1 MAPLFELDPQTLLRA
16 YASGIFPMADDRDA
30 PGIYWVEPRLR
41 GILPLD
47 GFHLSRSL
55 RKLIASDRYRVT
67 ADRAFEDVIRLCA
80 ESASDR
86 PETWINATIEHAF
99 VRLHEMGLAHSV
111 EIWDG
116 TRLAGGLYGLAL
128 GQAFFGESMVS
139 RAPSA
144 SKVAL
149 AWLVARLRV
158 GGFRLL
164 DCQFLTDHL
173 ATMGA
178 VEIPRK
184 RYSALLSAALGFDSA
199 GGAAGLA
206 SAAFDA
212 LDRRGAVPGDG
223 EDDAPAAT
231 VSGPLSGKD
240 IVQLLGHTS

>member
-1 MAPLFELDPQTLLRA
+1 MAPDYDLDPQTVLRA

-30 PGIYWVEPRLR
+30 PGIYWVEPKLR

-55 RKLIASDRYRVT
+55 RKLVASDRYRVT
-67 ADRAFEDVIRLCA
+67 ADVAFEEIIELCA

-86 PETWINATIEHAF
+86 PETWINGTIERAF
-99 VRLHEMGLAHSV
+99 LRLHEMGFAHSV
-111 EIWDG
+111 EVWDG
-116 TRLAGGLYGLAL
+116 DRLAGGLYGLAL

-144 SKVAL
+144 LKVAL
-149 AWLVARLRV
+149 AWLVARLKV

-164 DCQFLTDHL
+164 DCQFQTDHL

-178 VEIPRK
+178 VEIPRDV
-184 RYSALLSAALGFDSA
+184 YSALLSDALGIDSA
-199 GGAAGLA
+199 GTGLV

-212 LDRRGAVPGDG
+212 LDRRGAFPAGAA
-223 EDDAPAAT
+223 APAPADT
-231 VSGPLSGKD
+231 VSGPVSGKD

>member
-30 PGIYWVEPRLR
+30 PGIYWVEPKLR

-67 ADRAFEDVIRLCA
+67 ADHAFEDIIRLCA
-80 ESASDR
+80 ESAADR
-86 PETWINATIEHAF
+86 PETWINGTIEQSF
-99 VRLHEMGLAHSV
+99 IRLHEMGLAHSV

-116 TRLAGGLYGLAL
+116 QRLAGGLYGLAL

-149 AWLVARLRV
+149 AWLVARLRI
-158 GGFRLL
+158 GGFKLL

-178 VEIPRK
+178 VEVSRK
-184 RYSALLSAALGFDSA
+184 TYSVLLAGALGLDSA
-199 GGAAGLA
+199 GASGLA
-206 SAAFDA
+206 TAAFDA
-212 LDRRGAVPGDG
+212 LDRRGVVP
-223 EDDAPAAT
+223 DDAAAAPADT

-240 IVQLLGHTS
+240 IVQLLGQTS

>member
-30 PGIYWVEPRLR
+30 PGIYWVEPKLR

-55 RKLIASDRYRVT
+55 RKLIAADRYRVT
-67 ADRAFEDVIRLCA
+67 ADHAFEDIIRLCA

-86 PETWINATIEHAF
+86 PETWINGTIEQSF
-99 VRLHEMGLAHSV
+99 IRLHEMGLAHSV

-116 TRLAGGLYGLAL
+116 QRLAGGLYGLAL

-149 AWLVARLRV
+149 AWLVARLRI
-158 GGFRLL
+158 GGFKLL

-178 VEIPRK
+178 VEVSRK
-184 RYSALLSAALGFDSA
+184 TYSVLLAGALGLDSA
-199 GGAAGLA
+199 GASGLA
-206 SAAFDA
+206 TAAFDA
-212 LDRRGAVPGDG
+212 LDRRGVVPNDAAA
-223 EDDAPAAT
+223 APADT
-231 VSGPLSGKD
+231 VSAPLSGKD
-240 IVQLLGHTS
+240 IVQLLGQTS

>member
-30 PGIYWVEPRLR
+30 PGIYWVEPKMR

-55 RKLIASDRYRVT
+55 RKLVASDRYRVT
-67 ADRAFEDVIRLCA
+67 ADHAFEDIIGLCA

-86 PETWINATIEHAF
+86 PETWINATIEQSF

-111 EIWDG
+111 EVWDG
-116 TRLAGGLYGLAL
+116 QRLAGGLYGLAL

-158 GGFRLL
+158 GGFQLL

-178 VEIPRK
+178 VEVPRK
-184 RYSALLSAALGFDSA
+184 SYSVLLASALGLGSA
-199 GGAAGLA
+199 GVSGLA

-212 LDRRGAVPGDG
+212 LDRRGAVP
-223 EDDAPAAT
+223 DDAAPAPADT

>member
-1 MAPLFELDPQTLLRA
+1 MASQELDPQTVLRA
-16 YASGIFPMADDRDA
+16 YASGIFPMADDADA
-30 PGIYWVEPRLR
+30 PGIYWVEPKLR

-47 GFHLSRSL
+47 GFHVSRSL

-67 ADRAFEDVIRLCA
+67 ADHAFEDIIALCA

-86 PETWINATIEHAF
+86 PETWINGPIARVFT
-99 VRLHEMGLAHSV
+99 RLHEMGFAHSV
-111 EIWDG
+111 EVWDG
-116 TRLAGGLYGLAL
+116 DRLAGGLYGLAL

-158 GGFRLL
+158 GGYRLL
-164 DCQFLTDHL
+164 DCQFQTDHL

-178 VEIPRK
+178 VEIPRS
-184 RYSALLSAALGFDSA
+184 RYSVLLSDALGLDSDV
-199 GGAAGLA
+199 GGVAPA
-206 SAAFDA
+206 SFDA
-212 LDRRGAVPGDG
+212 LDRLRAGAAADV
-223 EDDAPAAT
+223 APAPADT

-240 IVQLLGHTS
+240 IVQLLGQTS

>member
-1 MAPLFELDPQTLLRA
+1 MVPLFELDPQTLLRA

-30 PGIYWVEPRLR
+30 PGIYWVEPKLR

-67 ADRAFEDVIRLCA
+67 ADQAFEDIIRLCA

-86 PETWINATIEHAF
+86 PETWINGTIEQAF
-99 VRLHEMGLAHSV
+99 NRLHEMGLAHSV
-111 EIWDG
+111 EVWDG
-116 TRLAGGLYGLAL
+116 PRLVGGLYGLAL

-173 ATMGA
+173 ATMG
-178 VEIPRK
+178 VIEVPK
-184 RYSALLSAALGFDSA
+184 KTYSVLLAGALGLDSA
-199 GGAAGLA
+199 GASGLA

-212 LDRRGAVPGDG
+212 LDRRAGAPGDA
-223 EDDAPAAT
+223 APAAADT

>member
-30 PGIYWVEPRLR
+30 PGIYWVEPKLR

-67 ADRAFEDVIRLCA
+67 ADHAFEDIIRLCA

-86 PETWINATIEHAF
+86 PETWINGTIEQSF
-99 VRLHEMGLAHSV
+99 IRLHEMGLAHSV

-116 TRLAGGLYGLAL
+116 QRLAGGLYGLAL

-149 AWLVARLRV
+149 AWLVARLRI
-158 GGFRLL
+158 GGFKLL

-178 VEIPRK
+178 VEVSRK
-184 RYSALLSAALGFDSA
+184 TYSVLLAGALGLDSA
-199 GGAAGLA
+199 GASGLA
-206 SAAFDA
+206 TAAFDA
-212 LDRRGAVPGDG
+212 LDRRGVVP
-223 EDDAPAAT
+223 DDAAAAPADT

-240 IVQLLGHTS
+240 IVQLLGQTS

>member
-30 PGIYWVEPRLR
+30 PGIYWVEPKLR

-67 ADRAFEDVIRLCA
+67 ADRAFEDIIRLCA

-86 PETWINATIEHAF
+86 PETWINGTIEQSF
-99 VRLHEMGLAHSV
+99 IRLHEMGLAHSV
-111 EIWDG
+111 EVWDG
-116 TRLAGGLYGLAL
+116 QRLAGGLYGLAL

-158 GGFRLL
+158 GGFKLL

-178 VEIPRK
+178 VEVPRK
-184 RYSALLSAALGFDSA
+184 TYSVLLAGALGFSSA
-199 GGAAGLA
+199 GASGLA

-212 LDRRGAVPGDG
+212 LDRRGALPDG
-223 EDDAPAAT
+223 AAPAPADT
-231 VSGPLSGKD
+231 VSAPLSGKD